1 LNNLNVNLGKHKVQ
15 NGEDDDFIDDEDG
28 ENMSLEMIMDVMM
41 KKHMKMMNITFFF
54 VVFQ

>member
-1 LNNLNVNLGKHKVQ
+1 LNVNLGKHKVQ